1 MSQDQIPAVPV
12 TLEGVRRQPGG
23 GGRRRYWKSLE
34 ELADAP
40 GFREFLHREFPEQ
53 ASSFDD
59 PRGRREFLNL
69 MGASL
74 ALAGLTA
81 CTRQPAEKI
90 LPYVRQPEQLVP
102 GRPLHFATA
111 VAHDGYAR
119 GILVES
125 HEGRPT
131 KIEGN
136 PDHPQSLGGSDVFGQ
151 AHVLGLYDPDRSK
164 TVLYQGQDRTWGA
177 FREALRGVLEK
188 QRNTGGAGVRF
199 LSGRTTSPTLAA
211 QREALR
217 AELPEARWVSW
228 EPADRDNVRE
238 GAKLAFGEAV
248 EPQYRFGN
256 ADVILSL
263 EADFVTSHPASLRLV
278 RES

>member
-1 MSQDQIPAVPV
+1 
-12 TLEGVRRQPGG
+12 
-23 GGRRRYWKSLE
+23 
-34 ELADAP
+34 
-40 GFREFLHREFPEQ
+40 
-53 ASSFDD
+53 
-59 PRGRREFLNL
+59 

-81 CTRQPAEKI
+81 CTKQPAEKI

-136 PDHPQSLGGSDVFGQ
+136 PEHPQSLGATDVFGQ

-164 TVLYQGQDRTWGA
+164 TVLYQGQDRTWGS
-177 FREALRGVLEK
+177 FREALREVLDK
-188 QRNTGGAGVRF
+188 QKSQGGAGVRF
-199 LSGRTTSPTLAA
+199 LSGRT
-211 QREALR
+211 
-217 AELPEARWVSW
+217 
-228 EPADRDNVRE
+228 
-238 GAKLAFGEAV
+238 
-248 EPQYRFGN
+248 
-256 ADVILSL
+256 
-263 EADFVTSHPASLRLV
+263 
-278 RES
+278 